1 MTQEEKQLLLKDLRA
16 RLPYGVKGKTLGS
29 KTCTLLFV
37 GDDGNVTADIYHCWI
52 DSKQFVPYLRPINIM
67 TSVEKNV
74 YDELYKRLGRGVSYE
89 MLTEFMYTHHLD
101 WHGLIE
107 KGLALPAPFGT
118 YEIE

>member
-1 MTQEEKQLLLKDLRA
+1 MTQEEEQLLIKEIRA

-29 KTCTLLFV
+29 KTCTLSYV
-37 GDDGNVTADIYHCWI
+37 GEDGSVTADTYHCWI
-52 DSKQFVPYLRPINIM
+52 GSKQFVPYLRPMNLM
-67 TSVEKNV
+67 TSVEKDI

-89 MLTEFMYTHHLD
+89 MFKEFFYTHHLD
-101 WHGLIE
+101 WSGFIE